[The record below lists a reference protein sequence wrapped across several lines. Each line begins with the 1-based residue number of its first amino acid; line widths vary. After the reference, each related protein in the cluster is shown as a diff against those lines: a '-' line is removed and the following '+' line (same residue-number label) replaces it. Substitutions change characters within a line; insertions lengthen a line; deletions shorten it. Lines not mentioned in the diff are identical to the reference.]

1 VRLYVKRILVADEWN
16 DELLPTYLHFIKGV
30 IDSNDLTLNVDRDR
44 LVKMNSL
51 KAIKRRVTSKLL
63 TVLRSIFQNDPA
75 LDGDFY
81 SKFGGNVKYGIVDD
95 EANKK
100 LLSKLLMFYTSYSP
114 KRLTTLDDSVARM
127 KKGQEKI
134 YWIGATTLEEARQS
148 PYAENLLAQGY
159 EVLFALE
166 PIDVHCFERLDE
178 YDGLPLSNPETN
190 DEKTAEKVQDVR
202 GFNITQ
208 KLFNRYVRWFKHV
221 IGERM
226 ETMVLSTRLK
236 TTPAICTAMHCGYT
250 ASHERLLRAQTV
262 HDAKLDENLLMNHK
276 VFEVNF
282 DHPTVKN
289 LLERIKRSQKDK
301 SAIEDARLLYD
312 TALLASGF
320 TMSDT
325 ANFTKRVFR
334 MLGRSYGLEADVEEF
349 EAENKVFY
357 PTVED
362 DFEHAHKFD
371 HRIYLGKSRQGKKE
385 AAQMEQET
393 GDEEPAPL
401 HEPTP
406 EEWYQGL
413 L

>member
-1 VRLYVKRILVADEWN
+1 
-16 DELLPTYLHFIKGV
+16 V
-30 IDSNDLTLNVDRDR
+30 IDSSDLSLNVDRDR
-44 LVKMNSL
+44 LVKMNAL
-51 KAIKRRVTSKLL
+51 KLIKRRVTSKLL
-63 TVLRSIFQNDPA
+63 TILRSIFQNDPV
-75 LDGDFY
+75 LYGDFY
-81 SKFGGNVKYGIVDD
+81 SKFGGNIKYGIVDD

-114 KRLTTLDDSVARM
+114 KRLTTLDDYVARM

-134 YWIGATTLEEARQS
+134 YWIGGTTLEEARES

-178 YDGLPLSNPETN
+178 YDGLPLSNPEN
-190 DEKTAEKVQDVR
+190 NEERSSEKVQDVR
-202 GFNITQ
+202 GFNISQ
-208 KLFNRYVRWFKHV
+208 RQFNGYVRWFKHV

-236 TTPAICTAMHCGYT
+236 TTPAICTAMHYGYT

-262 HDAKLDENLLMNHK
+262 HDSKLDENLLMNHK
-276 VFEVNF
+276 FFEINF

-289 LLERIKRSQKDK
+289 LLDRVHKSQKDK

-312 TALLASGF
+312 TALLTGGF

-325 ANFTKRVFR
+325 ANFTRRVFR
-334 MLGRSYGLEADVEEF
+334 MLGRSYGIEADVEEF
-349 EAENKVFY
+349 EKENQVFY

-362 DFEHAHKFD
+362 DFEHAHRLD
-371 HRIYLGKSRQGKKE
+371 HKIYLGKSRQAQKE
-385 AAQMEQET
+385 AAAMQQETT
-393 GDEEPAPL
+393 GDEEPVSI

-406 EEWYQGL
+406 EEWYRGL
-413 L
+413 I